1 MPNQTTNEGE
11 MKIIKIDKCLNCPY
25 IAWTTYP
32 GEPIC
37 NHDYY
42 KDESSKIHRKRCDVN
57 KYWKIEN
64 FDVVQCWCVLED
76 AE

>member
-1 MPNQTTNEGE
+1 

-25 IAWTTYP
+25 IEWTTYP
-32 GEPIC
+32 VEPIC

-42 KDESSKIHRKRCDVN
+42 KNTKGKKCKKSYTED
-57 KYWKIEN
+57 KYWKIEDV
-64 FDVVQCWCVLED
+64 DVVQCWCVLED